1 MVLDNFSKEITTP
14 MTTPKSNKQH
24 AKDNKKKLSASGTP
38 LKQGTQKT
46 HLNFTVLTKED
57 LEKERITAYSYL
69 L

>member
-1 MVLDNFSKEITTP
+1 
-14 MTTPKSNKQH
+14 MTTPKSNTQH

-46 HLNFTVLTKED
+46 HLKFTVLTKED